1 MPNKLERITQGES
14 QPFSFDRAGDSI
26 TGWVC
31 TITAKRYAEDT
42 AAINR
47 VIEPTGDVWEGFLT
61 SDETGALAV
70 GLWFLT
76 ASLVNASTNE
86 KEQKTVRYDVGPAWT
101 P

>member
-14 QPFSFDRAGDSI
+14 QPFSFNRDGATI
-26 TGWVC
+26 VGWTC
-31 TITAKRYAEDT
+31 TITAKRFAEDT

-47 VIEPTGDVWEGFLT
+47 VITPTGDVWEGFLT
-61 SDETGALAV
+61 TLETALMEP

-76 ASLVNASTNE
+76 ASMINLTTNE
-86 KEQKTVRYDVGPAWT
+86 MEQKTVRYDVVPGWT